1 MAANERSAP
10 DRLDSWKAIADY
22 LGRDV
27 RTARRWERERRL
39 PVHRV
44 PGGGRTA
51 VFAYT
56 SEIDRWLWQDHA
68 APEPAR
74 TPDPPSI
81 APVAPAPRTWM
92 RLVVAV
98 GVVASLGMAW
108 WGLNGR
114 AAVVASL
121 KVSATGVVAEDGAG
135 RTLWSFVF
143 PGPAGHLPDAPR
155 AAALK
160 TGGALLSAAYFTA
173 AGAGNVGGGRLWRL
187 SEVGGIVWQREVDGA
202 SVGYGD
208 ERFRAPWIL
217 RDWAEQPRSEAGHV
231 ALAWTHEVWWPSFV
245 EVIDDAG
252 AAQFRFDNP
261 GWIWG
266 VRWVDA
272 GADRLAV
279 SGVSNVHDAGMAA
292 LLDVS
297 AGASQAPDPA
307 DAAFRCGDCGAG
319 RPLRYVVL
327 PRSEVN
333 RALGGHVNKATA
345 EVRDGRILVRTAES
359 LTTDEGW
366 AGAEVVYEFDVS
378 LQLLRARFGDRY
390 WEAHARLE
398 QSGRLAHTR
407 AACPDRAGPAAIR
420 EWTPSGGWR
429 DVQTAAGT
437 RETREA
443 AR

>member
-1 MAANERSAP
+1 MSN
-10 DRLDSWKAIADY
+10 DRLDSWKAISDY

-27 RTARRWERERRL
+27 RTVQRWEQERRL
-39 PVHRV
+39 PIHRV

-51 VFAYT
+51 VFAFT
-56 SEIDRWLWQDHA
+56 AEIDQWLRQDQVDL
-68 APEPAR
+68 EPAQV
-74 TPDPPSI
+74 PGPSLA

-92 RLVVAV
+92 RVVAAA
-98 GVVASLGMAW
+98 GVVGSLGMVW
-108 WGLNGR
+108 WGLNARG
-114 AAVVASL
+114 APVSSL

-135 RTLWSFVF
+135 RTVWSFAF
-143 PGPAGHLPDAPR
+143 PVPVGHLPDTPR

-160 TGGALLSAAYFTA
+160 TGGALLSAAYFIA

-187 SEVGGIVWQREVDGA
+187 SDAGGVVWQREVDGA
-202 SVGYGD
+202 SVGYGA

-217 RDWAEQPRSEAGHV
+217 RDWAEQPRNGAGWV

-272 GADRLAV
+272 EAGRLGV

-297 AGASQAPDPA
+297 DGASQAPDPA
-307 DAAFRCGDCGAG
+307 DPAFRCGDCGAG

-359 LTTDEGW
+359 LTTDEAW
-366 AGAEVVYEFDVS
+366 AGAEVVYEFDAS

-398 QSGRLAHTR
+398 QSGRLSHTR
-407 AACPDRAGPAAIR
+407 AACPDRAGPPAIR
-420 EWTPSGGWR
+420 EWGPDQGWR
-429 DVQTAAGT
+429 DVQPAAGN
-437 RETREA
+437 REA
-443 AR
+443 RAAAR